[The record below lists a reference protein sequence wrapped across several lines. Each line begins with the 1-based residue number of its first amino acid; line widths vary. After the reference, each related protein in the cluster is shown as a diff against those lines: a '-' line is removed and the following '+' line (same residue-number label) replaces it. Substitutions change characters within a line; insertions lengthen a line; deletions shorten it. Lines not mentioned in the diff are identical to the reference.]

1 LVAGSVR
8 QLLTNFTKGELG
20 PELYGRIDSPHYQAG
35 AKRVRNFIIEKFG
48 GLSFRPGFRFVAE
61 ADDVDTPLRYLPFQY
76 NIEQAYVIVL
86 GEANMRL
93 LALGGIVLEDN
104 LEIDALTLA
113 ADGKLTVPYHDYSVG
128 DLVYL
133 SGITGTTQLN
143 GRFTRV
149 ASVIDADEFTVEI
162 STLGMTTFVSSDG
175 ITRSGAPTPT
185 PTPPAPTPVPPPP
198 DPPTTGGGSGGGFGE
213 YYGGGVPPAL
223 P

>member
-1 LVAGSVR
+1 LVARPVR
-8 QLLTNFTKGELG
+8 QLLTNFTKGELA
-20 PELYGRIDSPHYQAG
+20 PELYGRIDSPHYRAG
-35 AKRVRNFIIEKFG
+35 AKRARNFIIQKFG

-61 ADDVDTPLRYLPFQY
+61 ADDVDTPLRYIPFQF

-149 ASVIDADEFTVEI
+149 ASVVDDDNFTVDI
-162 STLGMTTFVSSDG
+162 STTDMDAFGFSDG
-175 ITRSGAPTPT
+175 DTRSATPTPT
-185 PTPPAPTPVPPPP
+185 PTPPPPTPIPPAPTPPP
-198 DPPTTGGGSGGGFGE
+198 TGGGGGNYGE
-213 YYGGGVPPAL
+213 GRANWDEAIP
-223 P
+223 